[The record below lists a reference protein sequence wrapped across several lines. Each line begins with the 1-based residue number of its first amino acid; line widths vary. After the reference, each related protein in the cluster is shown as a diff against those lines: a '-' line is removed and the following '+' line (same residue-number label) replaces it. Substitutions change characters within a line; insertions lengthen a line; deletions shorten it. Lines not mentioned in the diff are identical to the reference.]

1 MGRPAGRPPRKKTIT
16 RPQGG
21 RSTKKINWKRVDE
34 LLMAGCT
41 GVEIAAVFDMHPHT
55 FYDRV
60 LKEKTVCFTDYQ
72 SEKRFVGDTL
82 IKEAQFLK
90 AIGKAEIGDNTML
103 VWLGKNRLGQVDRQ
117 PEERATETLG
127 LIHAMISKIA
137 GEDAPADK

>member
-90 AIGKAEIGDNTML
+90 AIGKVSPCIVTGKQIG
-103 VWLGKNRLGQVDRQ
+103 
-117 PEERATETLG
+117 RA
-127 LIHAMISKIA
+127 HV
-137 GEDAPADK
+137 